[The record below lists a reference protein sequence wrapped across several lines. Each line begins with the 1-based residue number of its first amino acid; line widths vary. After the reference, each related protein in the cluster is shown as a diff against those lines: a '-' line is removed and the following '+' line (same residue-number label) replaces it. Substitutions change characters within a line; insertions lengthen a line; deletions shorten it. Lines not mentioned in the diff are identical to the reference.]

1 MKLANSCGKAFRK
14 LFLAVGLGSLAT
26 TGLPAAEPAPGPDAQ
41 APDPEEEAK
50 LQEFSN
56 WMGGATDTSNWI
68 DFSVG
73 GVFVDGDKA
82 QFQRRRQISGDAQ
95 GGVADFHWEK
105 FVGENALLKVDGRG
119 LFDNRNYSLKLDLTD
134 PDKGFVRAGYR
145 QARSWY
151 DGSGGFF
158 PATGGW
164 LSLYD
169 EELTLDRGEAW
180 IEAGITLPDRPTVSF
195 KYSHQFRDGEKDS
208 LIWGDSLQGGYG
220 IRGIAPSFRSIDET
234 RDIFQTDVT
243 HSFGSTD
250 WGLGL
255 RYEAY
260 RQDNSLNMRPRAGES
275 NERYLTQNEGGD
287 LDLFNVHTFT
297 QTPIT
302 DSLRF
307 TTGYSFT
314 TLDSD
319 ITGSRI
325 YGADFDSIYDPTYRD
340 RGYLDLEGGSRTRQH
355 VVNLN
360 LMATP
365 WESVSIVPSLRVE
378 HQSIDSIS
386 NFENT
391 PGRTLT
397 AALSDRERLDVSE
410 RLEARYTGV
419 TNWVFYSR
427 GDWLQGQGSLYERR
441 GTSPAPRFVDNFD
454 FERDTD
460 DTRLTQKY
468 TLGANWYPMQRLN
481 FGTQYYHK
489 IRSNEYEHK
498 IDSNPN
504 DGSSFLRFPAY
515 FTNHDFDTDDIN
527 LRITWRPL
535 GTVTLISRY
544 DFQKSTIDTRVDGL
558 AEIRSADLTTHI
570 FSESISWSPVSR
582 LYLQAT
588 VNYVLDEADT
598 PANDYAG
605 GLVLDSQNDYWTAS
619 LAAGFALNQKT
630 DLDAQYSYYR
640 ADNHTDNS
648 AFSQP
653 YGAGAE
659 EHSIT
664 AGMPRRIRE
673 NLRWSLKYG
682 FLDYRDGTSGGNND
696 FTANLVFSTVQWRF

>member
-1 MKLANSCGKAFRK
+1 MFPTEL
-14 LFLAVGLGSLAT
+14 
-26 TGLPAAEPAPGPDAQ
+26 
-41 APDPEEEAK
+41 
-50 LQEFSN
+50 LQN
-56 WMGGATDTSNWI
+56 
-68 DFSVG
+68 
-73 GVFVDGDKA
+73 
-82 QFQRRRQISGDAQ
+82 
-95 GGVADFHWEK
+95 
-105 FVGENALLKVDGRG
+105 
-119 LFDNRNYSLKLDLTD
+119 
-134 PDKGFVRAGYR
+134 
-145 QARSWY
+145 
-151 DGSGGFF
+151 
-158 PATGGW
+158 
-164 LSLYD
+164 
-169 EELTLDRGEAW
+169 
-180 IEAGITLPDRPTVSF
+180 
-195 KYSHQFRDGEKDS
+195 
-208 LIWGDSLQGGYG
+208 
-220 IRGIAPSFRSIDET
+220 
-234 RDIFQTDVT
+234 
-243 HSFGSTD
+243 
-250 WGLGL
+250 
-255 RYEAY
+255 
-260 RQDNSLNMRPRAGES
+260 
-275 NERYLTQNEGGD
+275 
-287 LDLFNVHTFT
+287 
-297 QTPIT
+297 
-302 DSLRF
+302 
-307 TTGYSFT
+307 
-314 TLDSD
+314 
-319 ITGSRI
+319 
-325 YGADFDSIYDPTYRD
+325 
-340 RGYLDLEGGSRTRQH
+340 
-355 VVNLN
+355 VNL
-360 LMATP
+360 
-365 WESVSIVPSLRVE
+365 IVNPF
-378 HQSIDSIS
+378 QSIEC
-386 NFENT
+386 FH
-391 PGRTLT
+391 
-397 AALSDRERLDVSE
+397 
-410 RLEARYTGV
+410 
-419 TNWVFYSR
+419 
-427 GDWLQGQGSLYERR
+427 
-441 GTSPAPRFVDNFD
+441 PRFVDNFD

-558 AEIRSADLTTHI
+558 AEIQSADLTTHI

-582 LYLQAT
+582 LYLQGT

-664 AGMPRRIRE
+664 AGMTRRIRE